1 MKRRGKTKVFVE
13 VSTVTCSLLV
23 VMEEEGEVTGGRTE
37 CRVPTALSET
47 AGECPSPCTQ
57 LGEVP

>member
-23 VMEEEGEVTGGRTE
+23 VMEDEGEVPGGRTE
-37 CRVPTALSET
+37 LSVPTALSET
-47 AGECPSPCTQ
+47 Q
-57 LGEVP
+57 LGSALAHAHSWG